1 MPPTSMNISD
11 CGVMRDPRTQCITLS
26 CTKCTCE
33 VVFMIDDHQGYIVFV
48 NFGKNDGKG
57 QFK

>member
-1 MPPTSMNISD
+1 
-11 CGVMRDPRTQCITLS
+11 MRDPRTQCITLS